1 MLFEDMVKKSNS
13 VNPVPELNE
22 ENISPETDTNTVQ
35 KTQLERMNEVNPD
48 TGLPYNIPML
58 SPGNPDY
65 NYLYADIM
73 RLKDESPET
82 FNLLMKWE

>member
-1 MLFEDMVKKSNS
+1 MLFEDMIKKSNS
-13 VNPVPELNE
+13 VNNVTKLNE
-22 ENISPETDTNTVQ
+22 ENTSPNTVQ

>member
-1 MLFEDMVKKSNS
+1 MLFEDIIKKARK
-13 VNPVPELNE
+13 NPVH
-22 ENISPETDTNTVQ
+22 ENTEVTEINSNKPS
-35 KTQLERMNEVNPD
+35 KTLLERMNEVNPD

-73 RLKDESPET
+73 RLKEESPET
-82 FNLLMKWE
+82 FNSLMKWE